1 MSIWFNTAVGLQL
14 KHGFKN
20 NILGL

>member
-14 KHGFKN
+14 KHGFKKK
-20 NILGL
+20 ILGL

>member
-20 NILGL
+20 KILGL